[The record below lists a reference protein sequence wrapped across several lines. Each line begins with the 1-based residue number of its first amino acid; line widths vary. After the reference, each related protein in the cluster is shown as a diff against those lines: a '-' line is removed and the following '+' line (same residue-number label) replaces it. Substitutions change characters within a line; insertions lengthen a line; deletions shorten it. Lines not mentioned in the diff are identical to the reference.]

1 MQLARPD
8 HSGLDPQQ
16 ERQRFKQSL
25 RIALLAAGL
34 LWLLTFLDQFL
45 NLHIAKLGLYPRQ
58 LTGLSGVLFA
68 PLIHSGWAHLLN
80 NTLPLLVGLT
90 TILYIYPQASRRALP
105 LIYFGSSALAWF
117 FARPS
122 YHIGASGF
130 VFGVLAFLFLSGL
143 LRRDVRSI
151 AVSLMVW
158 FLYAPMIWGLLPI
171 REGTSW
177 EMHLAGAV
185 TGVLMAI
192 VYRNLD
198 SIKLKQY
205 AWEEADE
212 DEVPDWYL
220 EATSADIN
228 PDTSPD
234 RQNKAGED

>member
-8 HSGLDPQQ
+8 FSGLNTQQ

-34 LWLLTFLDQFL
+34 LWLLTILDQFL
-45 NLHIAKLGLYPRQ
+45 NLHIVRLGLYPRQ
-58 LTGLSGVLFA
+58 LSGLSGVLFA

-105 LIYFGSSALAWF
+105 LIYFGSSALAWV

-143 LRRDVRSI
+143 LRRDARTI

-158 FLYAPMIWGLLPI
+158 FLYAPMIWGVLPI
-171 REGTSW
+171 KEGTSW
-177 EMHLAGAV
+177 EMHLAGAI
-185 TGVLMAI
+185 TGVIMAI
-192 VYRNLD
+192 LCRKLD
-198 SIKLKQY
+198 AIKLKQY
-205 AWEEADE
+205 SWEGEDGND

-220 EATSADIN
+220 EANNAHKKNQS
-228 PDTSPD
+228 
-234 RQNKAGED
+234 GEE

>member
-1 MQLARPD
+1 MYLSRPD
-8 HSGLDPQQ
+8 NSGLNPQQ

-25 RIALLAAGL
+25 HIALLAAGL
-34 LWLLTFLDQFL
+34 LWLLTLLDQFL
-45 NLHIAKLGLYPRQ
+45 NLHFAKLGLYPRQ
-58 LTGLSGVLFA
+58 LSGLSGVLFA

-90 TILYIYPQASRRALP
+90 TILYIYPQASRRVLP
-105 LIYFGSSALAWF
+105 VIYFGSSALAWF

-130 VFGVLAFLFLSGL
+130 VFGVLAFLFVSGL

-192 VYRNLD
+192 YCRKVD
-198 SIKLKQY
+198 GIKLKQY
-205 AWEEADE
+205 SWEEPDG
-212 DEVPDWYL
+212 DDVPDWYL
-220 EATSADIN
+220 EANNTEK
-228 PDTSPD
+228 
-234 RQNKAGED
+234 QGKLGED